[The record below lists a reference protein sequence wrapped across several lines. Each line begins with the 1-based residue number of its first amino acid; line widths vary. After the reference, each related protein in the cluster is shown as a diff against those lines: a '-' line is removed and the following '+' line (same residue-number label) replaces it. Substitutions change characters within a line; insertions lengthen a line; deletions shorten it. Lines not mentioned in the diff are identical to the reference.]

1 MTLVIT
7 LRDLVVSGVI
17 FLAGNYAVGF
27 ARGAIRDRRDVQ
39 KARRRFH
46 TSRNIVGGH
55 LRAPGKQ
62 FEISPRAER
71 NRHDD

>member
-1 MTLVIT
+1 MTLVVT
-7 LRDLVVSGVI
+7 LRDLALSG
-17 FLAGNYAVGF
+17 FLFLTGNYAIGF
-27 ARGAIRDRRDVQ
+27 ARGAIRTRRDVQ
-39 KARRRFH
+39 KVRRRFH

-71 NRHDD
+71 NKHDD